1 VESEQ
6 ILEVLD
12 DAWRAVRVALDCLDD
27 WGPVGTRQGQ
37 YGCDLVADAAALEV
51 LLGAGFGVLSE
62 ESGLTSDD
70 RDVLIVVDPVDGS
83 TNAARGLP
91 WFATSMCALD
101 VDGPLAA
108 VVVNQATGEH
118 FSARRG
124 HGARRNG
131 TLLGPSGPRSGVPG
145 PSGCVALAE
154 AMVAVTSTPPGPMG
168 WRQVRALGAVA
179 LDLCA
184 VACGHLDAYIDCSV
198 DTHGP
203 WDYLGAM
210 LVCREAGASIVDLE
224 GRELVTR
231 VPDERRSPVAAA
243 TPQLLAEAV
252 AARARFS

>member
-12 DAWRAVRVALDCLDD
+12 DTVRAVRVALDGLDD
-27 WGPVGTRQGQ
+27 WGPVGTRRGQ

-145 PSGCVALAE
+145 P
-154 AMVAVTSTPPGPMG
+154 
-168 WRQVRALGAVA
+168 QVRALGAVA